1 MAKVLV
7 RKSDLDD
14 LYVASADDF
23 QIKIE
28 RGENHAPRSVDLL
41 LFGLGACTISTVA
54 HYMSRKGLPLDSLAV
69 ELSADLDEKENV
81 YRDMTIKLQVDD
93 RIPPEARTI
102 ILSIAKN
109 CRIHRTLERSPRI
122 SLELAEPVA
131 ASVSSDPKAVAS

>member
-23 QIKIE
+23 QIMIE
-28 RGENHAPRSVDLL
+28 RGEKRAPRSVDLL

-54 HYMSRKGLPLDSLAV
+54 HYMSRKSLPLDNLAV
-69 ELSADLDEKENV
+69 ELSADLDEKDNFYSGLTV
-81 YRDMTIKLQVDD
+81 KLQVDD
-93 RIPPEARTI
+93 RIPPETRTI

-109 CRIHRTLERSPRI
+109 CRIHRTLERSPHI
-122 SLELAEPVA
+122 SLELAVPAA
-131 ASVSSDPKAVAS
+131 ASLS

>member
-23 QIKIE
+23 QIMIE
-28 RGENHAPRSVDLL
+28 RGEKRAPRSVDLL

-54 HYMSRKGLPLDSLAV
+54 HYMGRKGLPLDNLAV
-69 ELSADLDEKENV
+69 ELSADLDEKENF
-81 YRDMTIKLQVDD
+81 YRDMTIKLQIDD

-109 CRIHRTLERSPRI
+109 CRIHRTLERGPHI
-122 SLELAEPVA
+122 SLELAEPA
-131 ASVSSDPKAVAS
+131 AERAS